1 MVSRPSPA
9 ISAKVTFC
17 YVNNMMC
24 VKAVGLQGETSNVTA
39 PVLLVGGVNVDPCP
53 VAMKTEIDLSRSRV
67 LRNFQ
72 ALPREGHR
80 RLKSPDRPQCLAK
93 GAKVILTSQV
103 SSYDDAERPAAT
115 TALNTQCQTRP
126 GKACL
131 RCARLSLECIYEAPD
146 PKIRPPFPGWR
157 SPSSVSSKPTLV
169 PPGDKGPWR
178 PVAREAPLNMS
189 CNQCRCELLP
199 HRCIGEC

>member
-1 MVSRPSPA
+1 M
-9 ISAKVTFC
+9 
-17 YVNNMMC
+17 
-24 VKAVGLQGETSNVTA
+24 TA
-39 PVLLVGGVNVDPCP
+39 PVLLAGGVNVDPCP
-53 VAMKTEIDLSRSRV
+53 VAMKTKIDLSRSGRHQNMNLKPGDYFWLHPRWIFCRLPDMLRV

-157 SPSSVSSKPTLV
+157 SPSFVSWKPTLV